1 MRSDQQYISNQCG
14 RLRGLLV
21 MALASLSALGGFSTA
36 HGECARQ
43 WNALIPP
50 SEYRGFPFTVFEFDD
65 GSGPVHY
72 FGGVIYKVSEPSLGT
87 VILRYDGS
95 SWSQVGGEFRYSSNG
110 GVVYRLGQFRGEL
123 IAAGYFN
130 SVAGQSIN
138 SIACL
143 RNGTWQPLGDG
154 VTNGYGYPTVR
165 SVCEYQGKLI
175 AGGNFFTAGDQPANH
190 IAAWDGASWASLGSG
205 VSFTSDT
212 QFVYDMLEYENKLL
226 VGGDFLS
233 AGGIGAT
240 RRIALW
246 NGHEWTNAMSLGASG
261 SVRTFHEHQGQLLAG
276 GFFSAW
282 QTGVLYWNGTQWT
295 AFGGLNNYTIKSLVT
310 LNGDLFAAGNYI
322 SCPGQPF
329 NTNMVSRRDGAT
341 WIPLGTGITIFG
353 CFTGIADA
361 IRYQHSLLIVGDLAA
376 GQPYPGS
383 GMATLDP
390 IDPVPLIIEQPG
402 AQSLILGHTF
412 NAAVVAQETMT
423 YQWRRDGIA
432 ITDDG
437 RIIGATTANLT
448 ITDVDFP
455 DGGQYDVLAINDC
468 GQVASEPVTLTIACG
483 GARPSGDLNF
493 DGTTDGLD
501 IPLFMDAVL
510 AGSRAGAVVCRAD
523 FTYDHI
529 MTDADIGPFVA
540 KLLD

>member
-1 MRSDQQYISNQCG
+1 
-14 RLRGLLV
+14 
-21 MALASLSALGGFSTA
+21 MALAWGIAPVGWSEA

-43 WNALIPP
+43 WNALSRP
-50 SEYRGFPFTVFEFDD
+50 SVYQGIPFTAFEFDD
-65 GSGPVHY
+65 GSGSALYIGGAIAKPSESTTHTFVLKFDGANWSEVGGGFTKLSQ
-72 FGGVIYKVSEPSLGT
+72 FGPPGVGYVESLG
-87 VILRYDGS
+87 
-95 SWSQVGGEFRYSSNG
+95 
-110 GVVYRLGQFRGEL
+110 VYQGEL
-123 IAAGYFN
+123 IAAGNFN
-130 SVAGQSIN
+130 TVGGQSIN
-138 SIACL
+138 SIARL
-143 RNGTWQPLGDG
+143 HNGVWLPFGEGINGGFGLG
-154 VTNGYGYPTVR
+154 VLA
-165 SVCEYQGKLI
+165 VCEFQDKLI
-175 AGGNFFTAGDQPANH
+175 AGGDFTSAGGQPASR
-190 IAAWDGASWASLGSG
+190 IAAWDGTGWSPLGSG
-205 VSFTSDT
+205 ITAMNEPT
-212 QFVYDMLEYENKLL
+212 VYALLVHHDNLL
-226 VGGDFLS
+226 VGGNFLS
-233 AGGIGAT
+233 AGGVGGT
-240 RRIALW
+240 NRIALW
-246 NGHEWTNAMSLGASG
+246 NGNEWSNAMSFGAVG

-276 GFFSAW
+276 GSFSSW

-295 AFGGLNNYTIKSLVT
+295 TFGGLNNYTIKSLVT

-390 IDPVPLIIEQPG
+390 IDPVPSIIEQPD

-412 NAAVVAQETMT
+412 TAAVIAQETMT
-423 YQWRRDGIA
+423 YLWRRDGIA

-437 RIIGATTANLT
+437 RISGATTANLT

-468 GQVASEPVTLTIACG
+468 GQVASEPVALAIACG
-483 GARPSGDLNF
+483 GARPNGDLNG
-493 DGTTDGLD
+493 DGATDGLD

-510 AGSRAGAVVCRAD
+510 AGSRAGAVVCKAD

-540 KLLD
+540 KLLDE